1 LTSNEPSI
9 KKINKPI
16 EIKEIAK
23 VNLTNSSQLL
33 ELGMAIFSF
42 INHLVVVF
50 LLDEQQLR
58 RRYWLGQ

>member
-42 INHLVVVF
+42 ISHLVVVF

-58 RRYWLGQ
+58 